1 MNVKLAV
8 HIVTTGSY
16 TVEYHP
22 NNSCDTLQVSLVVA
36 LLLVIGHVQ
45 SEPPSHG
52 GKCSKCE
59 DNIKMNLKGIT

>member
-8 HIVTTGSY
+8 RVVTIGPY

-22 NNSCDTLQVSLVVA
+22 SNSCDILQVSLVVA
-36 LLLVIGHVQ
+36 FLLVIGHVQ

-52 GKCSKCE
+52 GKWSKCE
-59 DNIKMNLKGIT
+59 DIIKMNVKGIA